1 MSKKVLF
8 NQGEKKGV
16 LKRSVDVPFEVL
28 VVDDERGPRELLQS
42 ALIEEGY
49 SVTAAKSGEEAC
61 QIFDEKHFELVITDL
76 KMPGLNGITLLK
88 EIKTRAPETLV
99 ILITGYASLR
109 SAINAIREGAYDYLT
124 KPFQLD
130 ELYIVVKNAAERIKL
145 IRENNDLLERLNRLC
160 ENKLLELPQLQKQ
173 NNADPSSAELIQSLR
188 RQLLKVYA
196 RPGQSFS
203 EEY

>member
-1 MSKKVLF
+1 M
-8 NQGEKKGV
+8 
-16 LKRSVDVPFEVL
+16 RPVDMPLEIL
-28 VVDDERGPRELLQS
+28 VVDDERGPRELLQT

-130 ELYIVVKNAAERIKL
+130 ELYIVVKNAVERIKL
-145 IRENNDLLERLNRLC
+145 IRENNDLLEKLNRLC
-160 ENKLLELPQLQKQ
+160 ENKTLESAQLQKQ
-173 NNADPSSAELIQSLR
+173 NNTDPSSTELIQSLR

-196 RPGQSFS
+196 RPGQCFP
-203 EEY
+203 EEQ